1 MRPLSTKTLLSLA
14 ALLGGIALGTQAQAT
29 EYKALSEDEIAKLP
43 RVEQTL
49 VAPPGLPEHDQI
61 AKGGFKVVSVRLTM
75 EEKQIVVDD
84 KGTKIWAFTFGGS
97 VPGPIIVAHE
107 GDYVEAVMVNKASN
121 TLEHNID
128 FHSATGALGGAGLTK
143 VQPGEQVTLR
153 FRATRA
159 GVFVYHCA
167 PGGVMIPWH
176 VTHGMNGAIMILPR
190 NGLKDGNG
198 NSVRY
203 DKAFYIGEQDY
214 YIKKVGGKYKSY
226 KNATDSMGDDL
237 AVMETLIPSHVVFNG
252 KAGVLTGAGA
262 MKANVGDTVLIIHET
277 AVRDTRPHLIGG
289 HGDLVWERG
298 KFHDKPLVDQ
308 ETWFI
313 AGGSAGA
320 AIYKFLQPGVYAYL
334 NHNLIEAVMKGA
346 AAHFVVEGK
355 WNDDLMKQTGKPV
368 ASPKK

>member
-1 MRPLSTKTLLSLA
+1 MKLQSKKTLLSLA
-14 ALLGGIALGTQAQAT
+14 ALVGGIALSTYAQAK
-29 EYKALSEDEIAKLP
+29 EYKALSEEDIAKLP
-43 RVEQTL
+43 RVEQKL
-49 VAPPGLPEHDQI
+49 VPPPGLPEHDQV
-61 AKGGFKVVSVRLTM
+61 AKGGFKVVTVRMTM
-75 EEKQIVVDD
+75 EEKQIVIDD
-84 KGTKIWAFTFGGS
+84 QGTKIWAFTFGGS
-97 VPGPIIVAHE
+97 VPGPMIVVHE
-107 GDYVEAVMVNKASN
+107 GDYVEATMVNKASN

-128 FHSATGALGGAGLTK
+128 FHNTTGALGGAGLTM

-176 VTHGMNGAIMILPR
+176 VTHGMNGAILVLPR
-190 NGLKDGNG
+190 NGLTDAKG

-237 AVMETLIPSHVVFNG
+237 QVMETLTPSHVVFNG
-252 KAGVLTGAGA
+252 KVGALTGAGA
-262 MKANVGDTVLIIHET
+262 MKANVGDTVLILHES

-298 KFHDKPLVDQ
+298 KFADKPLVDQ

-320 AIYKFLQPGVYAYL
+320 AIYTFLQPGVYAYL

-355 WNDDLMKQTGKPV
+355 WNDDLMKQTAKP
-368 ASPKK
+368 AKIAK